1 MMLLELKPGFSNR
14 VGYMCIDQAARL
26 KERRHGS
33 EQFQMPLWLLSQG
46 WGFFSES
53 PRPSEIASAAGGWP
67 IALDQEGLP
76 LDQGV
81 SLDCETQL

>member
-1 MMLLELKPGFSNR
+1 MEANNFKCL
-14 VGYMCIDQAARL
+14 
-26 KERRHGS
+26 
-33 EQFQMPLWLLSQG
+33 LWLLSQG
-46 WGFFSES
+46 WEFFSGS

-81 SLDCETQL
+81 SLNCEIQL